1 MKRYGRYAED
11 ADDAITAMYIGSL
24 NGDDA
29 TRILRM
35 SDDEIQ
41 EIEDQ
46 IKDEEG
52 GENGDPE
59 TDGMFATNE
68 PSEGEK

>member
-1 MKRYGRYAED
+1 MNETEVFGWKVTKFIKNTNYNFVRKH
-11 ADDAITAMYIGSL
+11 
-24 NGDDA
+24 
-29 TRILRM
+29 ILRM

-52 GENGDPE
+52 GENGDPD